1 MESSIAEPPGTR
13 SSREKLVRRVILPAI
28 RGQNCPICLGSLE
41 PRSAAVLEACKHA
54 YCLRCIRRWSTLR
67 RKCPLCNSNFD
78 SWFHNIAL
86 SSPNFHTQILPPLNT
101 NASRTRSGEHPRY
114 VMNERRRS
122 RPLPWRRSFGRPG
135 SVAADVIAQRKL
147 QWRASIYGRRLQAVA
162 SAPRN
167 RVRVV
172 CACHYSISVPVNDV
186 VKERMLQRV
195 EPWIRRELQV
205 LLGDRDPSVVVH
217 VATSL
222 FIASL
227 EKKDCVSSGQR
238 NVLDNFL
245 EPLRP
250 FLLDRTDMFWHELR
264 CFAES
269 PFNMETYDAVVEYR
283 RLS

>member
-1 MESSIAEPPGTR
+1 MESSTASPPGTR
-13 SSREKLVRRVILPAI
+13 SGRREKLLRRVILPSI

-54 YCLRCIRRWSTLR
+54 YCLRCIRKWSTLR
-67 RKCPLCNSNFD
+67 RKCPLCNSIFE
-78 SWFHNIAL
+78 SWFDTISL
-86 SSPNFHTQILPPLNT
+86 SSRSFRREILPPLNT
-101 NASRTRSGEHPRY
+101 NASATGTRSLHDAHPRN

-135 SVAADVIAQRKL
+135 SVAADVIAERKL

-167 RVRVV
+167 RVQV
-172 CACHYSISVPVNDV
+172 SVPVNDL
-186 VKERMLQRV
+186 VKERVLQRV

-205 LLGDRDPSVVVH
+205 ILGDRDPSVVVH
-217 VATSL
+217 VVTSL
-222 FIASL
+222 YTASL
-227 EKKDCVSSGQR
+227 DKKDSVSSGQHD
-238 NVLDNFL
+238 VLDNFL

-250 FLLDRTDMFWHELR
+250 FLLERTDMFWHELR

-269 PFNMETYDAVVEYR
+269 PFNMQTYDAVVEYR